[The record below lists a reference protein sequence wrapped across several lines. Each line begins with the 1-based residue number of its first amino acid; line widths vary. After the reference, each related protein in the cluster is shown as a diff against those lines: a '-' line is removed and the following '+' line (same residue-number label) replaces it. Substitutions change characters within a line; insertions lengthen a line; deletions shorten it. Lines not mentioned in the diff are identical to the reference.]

1 MPPHCFTTNWMFNF
15 LIMIVEDSYMRYLPR
30 PSMCQKWHMQL
41 LLLCRHRRHI
51 TYRSCAWYG
60 HFVCRRSCLVVRVT
74 AASMVVRRL
83 DCRMIGP
90 TKMVQHMTP
99 MRGSLH
105 LLACTSFTALL
116 SHNIFLGTLLLCTA
130 LIPDQSFLS
139 QNSTMAPIS
148 VGSSLPDGQLAWFG
162 EIDPRNLLL
171 PQYFCNALKSPLLK
185 RSWEA

>member
-116 SHNIFLGTLLLCTA
+116 SHNIFLPHNSF
-130 LIPDQSFLS
+130 IHYIDSDPSFLS
-139 QNSTMAPIS
+139 HPTAPWLRF
-148 VGSSLPDGQLAWFG
+148 V
-162 EIDPRNLLL
+162 
-171 PQYFCNALKSPLLK
+171 
-185 RSWEA
+185 WEAPSPTASSRDLVRLNLAISSFPNTFVML